1 MATSQNII
9 DRATA
14 ILRVRTSG
22 VSYVTDDPNKNADAF
37 IVLQDLIGEWG
48 EDSTIDIPAPTTLS
62 ATLSIPKG
70 TERALAWNLAA
81 DFGPEV
87 GRAADQVILGK
98 AKAAKDRLRSQ
109 TDMDISVDMS
119 DISFTFGG
127 RYNIATDR

>member
-1 MATSQNII
+1 MATSQEII

-22 VSYVTDDPNKNADAF
+22 QTYITDDPNKNADAF
-37 IVLQDLIGEWG
+37 IALQRLISQWG
-48 EDSTIDIPAPTTLS
+48 EDGLVDIPAPTALDDVLS
-62 ATLSIPKG
+62 VPEGAVG
-70 TERALAWNLAA
+70 ALEWNLAA
-81 DFGPEV
+81 DYAPEV
-87 GRAADQVILGK
+87 GRPADQVILGK
-98 AKAAKDRLRSQ
+98 AKAAKDRLRGQ